1 MGSIASG
8 RSPAGDMMGFGKII
22 KSKRESLGRTQKE
35 LGADVGCSD
44 GYIAHIEA
52 EAKVPSLEICMAFA
66 QIFGLPPQEEEAL
79 LKAVENARA
88 ERSQSRIRAR
98 GAAVRR
104 ALLKHGQQGEKGDPE
119 IDPGKIL
126 RDLTG
131 DPQLQDA
138 MRDLQVALANPKI
151 RPAVLTT
158 LRAFAVSAKSK

>member
-1 MGSIASG
+1 MVSGSSRAT
-8 RSPAGDMMGFGKII
+8 RLMGFGNII
-22 KSKRESLGRTQKE
+22 KSQRECLGLTQKD
-35 LGADVGCSD
+35 LGISVGCSD
-44 GYIAHIEA
+44 GYIAHIES
-52 EAKVPSLEICMAFA
+52 EAKVPSLEICMALA
-66 QIFGLPPQEEEAL
+66 QIFDMPSGEEEAL

-104 ALLKHGQQGEKGDPE
+104 ALLKHGQQEEKGKAE
-119 IDPGKIL
+119 TDPGQIL
-126 RDLTG
+126 QDLTG

>member
-1 MGSIASG
+1 
-8 RSPAGDMMGFGKII
+8 MMGFGKII
-22 KSKRESLGRTQKE
+22 KTEREGLGLTQKD
-35 LGADVGCSD
+35 LGSSVGCSD

-52 EAKVPSLEICMAFA
+52 EAKVPSLEICMALA
-66 QIFGLPPQEEEAL
+66 QIFNMPSQREEAL

-104 ALLKHGQQGEKGDPE
+104 ALLKHGQQGGKGKTKTDPE
-119 IDPGKIL
+119 QIL
-126 RDLTG
+126 QDLSG

-158 LRAFAVSAKSK
+158 LRAFAVSAKSKQ

>member
-8 RSPAGDMMGFGKII
+8 SSPATPMMGFGKII
-22 KSKRESLGRTQKE
+22 KTQREALGLTQKD
-35 LGADVGCSD
+35 LGFSVGCSD

-52 EAKVPSLEICMAFA
+52 EAKVPSLEICMALA
-66 QIFGLPPQEEEAL
+66 QIFNMPSQNEEAL

-104 ALLKHGQQGEKGDPE
+104 ALLKHGQQDGKGNKE
-119 IDPGKIL
+119 TNSGQIL
-126 RDLTG
+126 LDLAG
-131 DPQLQDA
+131 DPQLKDA

-158 LRAFAVSAKSK
+158 LRAFADSAKLK